1 MGRKASKANDNIF
14 YLAREEAMSRNHD
27 FSSREKA
34 SAIIGMD
41 RTRLARIELSEIQ
54 PYPDEVKQIAKAY
67 DKPELCYQYC
77 SEVCLLG
84 KQANKKASVY
94 NLDRLVLNTLG
105 SLNHIA
111 SLKDL
116 LITISSDGKI
126 DEEEKEEFSRIL
138 NALLEISQTAQSLE
152 LWAMKNLKK

>member
-1 MGRKASKANDNIF
+1 MGRKASKANTNIF
-14 YLAREEAMSRNHD
+14 YLAREEAMEHNHN

-34 SAIIGMD
+34 SEIIGMD

-54 PYPDEVKQIAKAY
+54 PYPDEVKQLAKAY
-67 DKPELCYQYC
+67 DKPELCFQYC

-84 KQANKKASVY
+84 KQSNKRVNIY

-111 SLKDL
+111 SLKDS
-116 LITISSDGKI
+116 LITISSDGTI
-126 DEEEKEEFSRIL
+126 EEGEREEFIRIL
-138 NALLEISQTAQSLE
+138 NALSEISQTAHSLE
-152 LWAMKNLKK
+152 LWAEKNLKK